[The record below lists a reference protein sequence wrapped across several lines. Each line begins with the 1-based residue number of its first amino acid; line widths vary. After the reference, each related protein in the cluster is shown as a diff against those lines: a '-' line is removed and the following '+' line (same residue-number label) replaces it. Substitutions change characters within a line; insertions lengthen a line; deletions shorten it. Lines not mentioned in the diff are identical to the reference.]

1 MTFPLQITA
10 HDVHL
15 SESMDNELRDRATKL
30 VQYCYRIVRCRVMV
44 EAPVRNHHSGRPF
57 QVRLSVT
64 VPGTELVVN
73 HHVDTD
79 FYVAARHAFTAMGRQ
94 LEDYTRQRRGSV
106 KTHEPPLV
114 TGRFTK
120 LVPSKDYGFLVT
132 TDGRDIYFHR
142 NSVLAP
148 GFDHVTVGTEVRF
161 VEEQGNEGPQ
171 ASMVYSAH
179 TYNAG

>member
-10 HDVHL
+10 HDVPL
-15 SESMDNELRDRATKL
+15 SESMDSELRDRAAKL
-30 VQYCYRIVRCRVMV
+30 AQYCDRIVRCRVMV
-44 EAPVRNHHSGRPF
+44 EAPARTHHSGRPF

-79 FYVAARHAFTAMGRQ
+79 FYIAARTAFTAMCRQ

-114 TGRFTK
+114 TGRVTK
-120 LVPSKDYGFLVT
+120 LVPAKDCGFLAT
-132 TDGRDIYFHR
+132 ADGRDIYFHR

-148 GFDHVTVGTEVRF
+148 GFDHLTVGAEVRF

-171 ASMVYSAH
+171 ASTVYIVH
-179 TYNAG
+179 TDNA